1 MPRPPDAPRRTVSLR
16 RRLLWLTAGAL
27 LPLALAAGLALQ
39 ALLDQQL
46 QQTEQSSLDLTRAL
60 ATAVETELRLTISA
74 LQTLAAT
81 EPIAGEKPADIET
94 FYRLSQR
101 VLAERPEWRAIVL
114 AEPSGKVL
122 FSTNFP
128 LGGEQPP
135 ITEADSFKEAVR
147 TLAPTV
153 GTLARGPRGQSGIP
167 VRIPI
172 VRNGTLAYVLTAV
185 VKPDAILRVVEQQR
199 APTDWVVSVFDAK
212 NFRVARSR
220 DHDKQ
225 LGTQPSQTLID
236 LQNRFPDEGTGR
248 SVTLEGDNVYTAFT
262 RLRNIGWTVA
272 IGVPTVIAESA
283 WRQSAL
289 AYGGG
294 ILLSLGVGALAAWL
308 IARSISG
315 PIGRLRESALALGRG
330 EVPSRDDAGLVEIQ
344 AAADAL
350 VTAAQLRER
359 AAADRE
365 RLLDAERKARETA
378 ERARHRLQVL
388 AAAGAQLSRS
398 LEEKSTLESIASV
411 IVPDIADWCRIDL
424 LDEHGVLQRKLTYHL
439 DPERRRAVEEM
450 VRQHQVGADT
460 PGSFPQVIA
469 SGEPYLANFEAPE
482 KSGIVDPVF
491 LAFAQQTGMRATCVV
506 PLIARG
512 RTIGAMGALQ
522 AESGRQYSAEDGVLI
537 GELAQRAALALD
549 NVRLFAESEKALH
562 EAEVA
567 NRAKDDFLAMLGH
580 ELRNPLAPIV
590 TSLSVMARRYPQAA
604 APQRLV
610 IERQVAHLSKLV
622 DDLLDVSR
630 IASGKIRLNVERVDM
645 RQIVERALEL
655 VAPALEA
662 RPRRPE
668 VSLPSHPAW
677 VIGDPLRL
685 AQIVGNLLTN
695 AAKYSKPDERIA
707 IDVAVDGP
715 EVRLVVADA
724 GAGMRPELL
733 ARVFERFVQGEQAL
747 HRAEGGLGLGLAI
760 AQSLVELHHG
770 TIAAES
776 DGPGR
781 GSRFTVTLP
790 HADGDAAMPSPAGSA
805 GESVRRPAR
814 ILVVDDNEDAVEAL
828 AELLRMEGYEVV
840 SAESA
845 EHALEQVDGFIPD
858 IALLDIG
865 LPKMNGYDLARALRA
880 NPQLRTLRLIALTG
894 YGRAPDRQRAF
905 DAGFDDHFVKPAPID
920 ELLTRLAAMAHSE
933 TEAS

>member
-46 QQTEQSSLDLTRAL
+46 AQTEQSSLDLTRAL
-60 ATAVETELRLTISA
+60 ATAVDTELRLTIST
-74 LQTLAAT
+74 LQALAAT
-81 EPIAGEKPADIET
+81 EPIASHEPADIEG

-114 AEPSGKVL
+114 AEPGGKVL
-122 FSTNFP
+122 FSTNFA
-128 LGGEQPP
+128 LGDKQPE
-135 ITEADSFKEAVR
+135 INEIDSFNEAVR
-147 TLAPTV
+147 SGRPTV
-153 GTLARGPRGQSGIP
+153 GTLARGARGQAGVP
-167 VRIPI
+167 VRIPLRRDGRI
-172 VRNGTLAYVLTAV
+172 AYVLTAV
-185 VKPDAILRVVEQQR
+185 VKPDAILRVIQQQR
-199 APTDWVVSVFDAK
+199 VPADWVASVFDAK

-220 DHDKQ
+220 DHEKQ
-225 LGTQPSQTLID
+225 LGTRPTQSLLE
-236 LQNRFPDEGTGR
+236 LQQGHADEGTGT
-248 SVTLEGDNVYTAFT
+248 SVTLEGEQVYTAFT
-262 RLRNIGWTVA
+262 RLKQVGWTVA
-272 IGVPTVIAESA
+272 IGVPTAVAEGA
-283 WRQSAL
+283 WHQSAL

-294 ILLSLGVGALAAWL
+294 ILLSLGVGGLAAWL

-315 PIGRLRESALALGRG
+315 PIGRLRDSALALGRG
-330 EVPSRDDAGLVEIQ
+330 EVPTRDDAGLDEIQ

-350 VTAAQLRER
+350 VTAGQLRER
-359 AAADRE
+359 AAADRD
-365 RLLDAERKARETA
+365 RLLDAERRARETA
-378 ERARHRLQVL
+378 EQARQRLQL
-388 AAAGAQLSRS
+388 LSAAGAQLSRS
-398 LEEKSTLESIASV
+398 LEEDSTLESIASV

-424 LDEHGVLQRKLTYHL
+424 LDEHGVLQRKLTYHP
-439 DPERRRAVEEM
+439 DVEKRRAVEEL
-450 VRQHQVGADT
+450 VQRLRVAPDA
-460 PGSFPQVIA
+460 PGSFAHVIA
-469 SGEPYLANFEAPE
+469 TGEPYLANFDAPE
-482 KSGIVDPVF
+482 ASGIVDPAF
-491 LAFAQQTGMRATCVV
+491 LAFAKQTGMRATCVV

-562 EAEVA
+562 EAEIA

-590 TSLSVMARRYPQAA
+590 TSLGVMARRYPQAA

-610 IERQVAHLSKLV
+610 IERQVAHLSRLV

-630 IASGKIRLNVERVDM
+630 IASGKIGLNLERVDL
-645 RQIVERALEL
+645 RHVVERALEQ
-655 VAPALEA
+655 VAPALEH
-662 RPRRPE
+662 RTRRPD
-668 VSLPSHPAW
+668 LAMPAAPVW
-677 VIGDPLRL
+677 VTGDPLRL
-685 AQIVGNLLTN
+685 AQIVANLLTN
-695 AAKYSKPDERIA
+695 AAKYSKADARIS
-707 IDVAVDGP
+707 IDLSVAGDA
-715 EVRLVVADA
+715 VRLVVADEGVGIKA
-724 GAGMRPELL
+724 ELL

-747 HRAEGGLGLGLAI
+747 QRAEGGLGLGLAI
-760 AQSLVELHHG
+760 ARSLVQLHHG

-781 GSRFTVTLP
+781 GSRFVVTLP
-790 HADGDAAMPSPAGSA
+790 RADGSAVAPAEAEPGTA
-805 GESVRRPAR
+805 SVRRPAR
-814 ILVVDDNEDAVEAL
+814 ILLVDDNEDAVEAM
-828 AELLRMEGYEVV
+828 AELLRMEGYDVV

-845 EHALEQVDGFIPD
+845 ERALERVDGFVPD

-880 NPQLRTLRLIALTG
+880 NPRLIGLHLIALTG

-905 DAGFDDHFVKPAPID
+905 DAGFDEHFVKPAPLD
-920 ELLTRLAAMAHSE
+920 ELLKRLAALAQPE